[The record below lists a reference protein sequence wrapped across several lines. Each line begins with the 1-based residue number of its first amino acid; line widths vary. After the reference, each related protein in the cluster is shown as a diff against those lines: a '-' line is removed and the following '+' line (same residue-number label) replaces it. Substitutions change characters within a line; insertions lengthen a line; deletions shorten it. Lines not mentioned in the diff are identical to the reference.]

1 MYPKLSGVVT
11 PDLIQTIGTG
21 KFSASYVNWSRTMQ
35 LLREHAPNWMPFTV
49 PAPDGGVLH
58 RAPVGG
64 YLLIGFRHAEGHE
77 TPTVPQAVMDH
88 KNTAIPF
95 DQIDARD
102 ITDTHRRGICLAS
115 ALLFGLA
122 YELWAKVDIEDP
134 YKRTTAKPDPVT
146 VDEVMAKLATL
157 NTPDECR
164 AYYKT
169 LPKAVQS
176 EVTDNFINRVKQL
189 EEQA

>member
-11 PDLIQTIGTG
+11 PDLVQTIGSG

-35 LLREHAPNWMPFTV
+35 LLRDNAPEWLPFSV
-49 PAPDGGVLH
+49 PASDGGIVH

-64 YLLIGFRHAEGHE
+64 YLLIGFRHADGRE

-88 KNTAIPF
+88 KNTSIQF
-95 DQIDARD
+95 DQITARD

-134 YKRTTAKPDPVT
+134 YSRGKAQVSVEDVS
-146 VDEVMAKLATL
+146 AKLLTL
-157 NTPDECR
+157 KTAEECR

-169 LPKAVQS
+169 LPKAIQS
-176 EVTDNFINRVKQL
+176 EVTDEFITRVKQF

>member
-11 PDLIQTIGTG
+11 PDLVQTIGSG

-35 LLREHAPNWMPFTV
+35 LLRDNAPEWLPFSV
-49 PAPDGGVLH
+49 PAPDGGIVH

-64 YLLIGFRHAEGHE
+64 YLLIGFRHADGRE

-88 KNTAIPF
+88 KNTSIQF
-95 DQIDARD
+95 DQITARD
-102 ITDTHRRGICLAS
+102 ITDTHRRGICLAL

-134 YKRTTAKPDPVT
+134 YSRGKAQVSVEDVG
-146 VDEVMAKLATL
+146 AKLLTL
-157 NTPDECR
+157 KTAEECR
-164 AYYKT
+164 VYYKT
-169 LPKAVQS
+169 LPKAIQS
-176 EVTDNFINRVKQL
+176 EVTDEFITRVKQF